1 MKNKTLIEI
10 CVDSVESAIAAEKG
24 GADRIELCDNLFEGG
39 TTPSAATIELAKKYV
54 NINVNVIIRPRG
66 GDFLYSGIE
75 FETMKRDVLIAK
87 DSGADGL
94 VFGILTPDGF
104 IDKER
109 NAELLSL
116 SRPLPVTFH
125 RAFDKSSDP
134 FKSLND
140 LICLGIDRLLTSG
153 QEQSAFEGA
162 GLISKLIKMA
172 EGKII
177 IMPGGGI
184 NENNI
189 SKIISLTGAKECH
202 LTGKKKINS
211 RMKYENNRI
220 LFRSRPEISEYEIFM
235 ADQDRIRK
243 IKEIINK

>member
-66 GDFLYSGIE
+66 GDFLYSRIE

-94 VFGILTPDGF
+94 VFGILTSDGF

-140 LICLGIDRLLTSG
+140 LINLGIDRLLTSG

-162 GLISKLIKMA
+162 DLISKLLKKA

-177 IMPGGGI
+177 IIPGGGI

-189 SKIISLTGAKECH
+189 LKIISLTGAKECH
-202 LTGKKKINS
+202 LTGKKKIPS
-211 RMKYENNRI
+211 QMKYKNNRV
-220 LFRSRPEISEYEIFM
+220 LMRGSNELSEYEILM